1 MLMTQMELHTVVALT
16 SDLPAH
22 GLIRGQ
28 VGTIV
33 EIWAPDVYEVEFS
46 DDDGRAYALASRCV
60 LGPACLGGAPS
71 ACKRK
76 CASLHWREVS

>member
-33 EIWAPDVYEVEFS
+33 EI
-46 DDDGRAYALASRCV
+46 
-60 LGPACLGGAPS
+60 LGAGCL
-71 ACKRK
+71 
-76 CASLHWREVS
+76 